1 MQETYKTYYLAKT
14 VDGPV
19 KVWIELDLT
28 PFTTDGLSAAAAAE
42 AACEIFE
49 RNSDNF
55 ISW

>member
-1 MQETYKTYYLAKT
+1 MQETYKTNYLAQT
-14 VDGPV
+14 VDGPTR
-19 KVWIELDLT
+19 VWIELDLT
-28 PFTTDGLSAAAAAE
+28 PFTTDGLSASVAVE